1 MTEPIDDGHTC
12 PGPKRPFL
20 SGVSGKCRYSWCR
33 LTRLVSDPRA
43 PSFPPSRTAV
53 GLVCQCSEALLHL
66 RLHFS
71 TFVAFNK
78 AALLGKLKAV
88 LL

>member
-1 MTEPIDDGHTC
+1 MKNGRHEHPYYALF
-12 PGPKRPFL
+12 R
-20 SGVSGKCRYSWCR
+20 
-33 LTRLVSDPRA
+33 TRKNISIFCCKGQHLW
-43 PSFPPSRTAV
+43 
-53 GLVCQCSEALLHL
+53 CSEALLHL